1 MVSGLQVYYWIH
13 PTLSILTKSYIWNDV
28 ILIKFF
34 YILPIVFK
42 FKPQSGIQ
50 HHIHHLSDPYK
61 GEDGWGGV
69 VTVLYMWDWGHV
81 LEA

>member
-1 MVSGLQVYYWIH
+1 MPLEHGLRPAGILLNPPHPIH
-13 PTLSILTKSYIWNDV
+13 PHQILDLKQCNFDKEI
-28 ILIKFF
+28 

-69 VTVLYMWDWGHV
+69 VTVLYIWD
-81 LEA
+81 